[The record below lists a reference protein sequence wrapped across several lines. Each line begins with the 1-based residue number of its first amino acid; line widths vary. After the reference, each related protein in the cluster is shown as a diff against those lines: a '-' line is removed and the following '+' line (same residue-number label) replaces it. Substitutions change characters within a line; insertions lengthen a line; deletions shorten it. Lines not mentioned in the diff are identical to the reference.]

1 MQSEYYITEIRDR
14 IKLLH
19 ILNFDDNDPK
29 CFRNSKLVK
38 YQLLEIENNEISFR
52 ASLNTCM
59 SDRENVSFKIKFME
73 PTTEEVFNAAK
84 ELYMK
89 EIKANFEKVTDKIRK
104 MRG

>member
-1 MQSEYYITEIRDR
+1 MQSEYYITEIRNR

-19 ILNFDDNDPK
+19 ILNFDDNDSK

-38 YQLLEIENNEISFR
+38 YQLLEIEDNEVSFR

-59 SDRENVSFKIKFME
+59 TDVETIKFRIKFMK
-73 PTTEEVFNAAK
+73 PTTAEVFNAAK

-89 EIKANFEKVTDKIRK
+89 EIKGRFEKVVDDIRK
-104 MRG
+104 MRD

>member
-1 MQSEYYITEIRDR
+1 MQAKYYITEIRDR

-19 ILNFDDNDPK
+19 ILDFDENDPK
-29 CFRNSKLVK
+29 CFRKSKLVK
-38 YQLLEIENNEISFR
+38 YQLLEIENYTNSFH

-59 SDRENVSFKIKFME
+59 SDVEAIRFKIKFMK